1 MALDRLTQVTNSGV
15 STSISF
21 RSTGITVSGI
31 VTATSFV
38 GDGSGL
44 TGVVGSGSGVVIKD
58 DNATVG
64 TAATI
69 NFGSNLSV
77 SAISAGVVTVTAADT
92 NTTYTQAAVADGSNV
107 NLRLSGSDSTADDIL
122 LTAGTNITFS
132 SVSTGGFTINASGGG
147 GGGTPGGSDTQ
158 VQFNDGGSFGGDAGL
173 TYNKTSDT
181 LNVAGGLI
189 VSGVTTSGGI
199 NVTTGNEYK
208 INATSVLSSTTLG
221 SSVVNSSLTSLG
233 TLSSGLNIASN
244 QTYKINNTDVL
255 SSTTLG
261 SNVVNSSL
269 TSLGT
274 LGQLN
279 VSGISTFAG
288 ITTVTGVTLF
298 AKQIN
303 VSGVVTATSFS
314 GDGSALTGIVAQG
327 SGVVVRDSGSV
338 VGTAGTIDFGDNLTV
353 STLSAGIV
361 TVTGSAGGGTN
372 YWGVNALGIH
382 TTSRVAIGTTGF
394 GSESFAHED
403 GTLLVQESG
412 AIARV
417 RVRNNNTSASSYST
431 VNLKTPNAEWSIYTN
446 GATNYLR
453 IYDVLNNSARVHI
466 DSAGNFGIKNTSPTS
481 VLDVTG
487 DAKISSGLQVTGI
500 TTLASYA
507 GPVSTWTVTGN
518 GSSYFFSGP
527 GFDGTET
534 NPTLYLVRGQ
544 KYRFNG
550 TAGHPIRIQSTPT
563 GTSYDAGVTNNS
575 TATVDF
581 NVQDDA
587 PDVLF
592 YQCTIHS
599 GMRGRIF
606 ITGKRIVEGSWTAVA
621 GTLTN
626 IDTIT
631 GISTNKFR
639 TAEYTLHFENSASG
653 IQAQKVL
660 VMQDINNAT
669 AYSQEYGVMYQPNLL
684 VSVGSSI
691 SGGSFFLNATPE
703 TGISG
708 VTTYRYTRELIQ

>member
-1 MALDRLTQVTNSGV
+1 MALERISKVGSSGI
-15 STSISF
+15 STTVSF
-21 RSTGITVSGI
+21 RSTGITVTGI

-64 TAATI
+64 TASTI

-77 SAISAGVVTVTAADT
+77 SAISAGIVTVTATDT
-92 NTTYTQAAVADGSNV
+92 NTTYTQSAVSDSSNV
-107 NLRLSGSDSTADDIL
+107 RLRLSGSDSTTDDIL
-122 LTAGTNITFS
+122 LTAGSNITFS
-132 SVSTGGFTINASGGG
+132 SVTDNGFTISAAGGG
-147 GGGTPGGSDTQ
+147 GGGSIVGIDTTGTSFFNRLNISGVATANSFVKSGGTSS
-158 VQFNDGGSFGGDAGL
+158 QFLKADGTVDSSTYL
-173 TYNKTSDT
+173 TSYTETDT
-181 LNVAGGLI
+181 LNT
-189 VSGVTTSGGI
+189 VTGRGNSTLNGI
-199 NVTTGNEYK
+199 
-208 INATSVLSSTTLG
+208 SVGILTSTTLN
-221 SSVVNSSLTSLG
+221 VG
-233 TLSSGLNIASN
+233 TG
-244 QTYKINNTDVL
+244 
-255 SSTTLG
+255 
-261 SNVVNSSL
+261 
-269 TSLGT
+269 GT
-274 LGQLN
+274 
-279 VSGISTFAG
+279 V
-288 ITTVTGVTLF
+288 ITTTSNGLVG
-298 AKQIN
+298 I
-303 VSGVVTATSFS
+303 GTAT
-314 GDGSALTGIVAQG
+314 
-327 SGVVVRDSGSV
+327 
-338 VGTAGTIDFGDNLTV
+338 
-353 STLSAGIV
+353 
-361 TVTGSAGGGTN
+361 
-372 YWGVNALGIH
+372 
-382 TTSRVAIGTTGF
+382 
-394 GSESFAHED
+394 
-403 GTLLVQESG
+403 
-412 AIARV
+412 
-417 RVRNNNTSASSYST
+417 
-431 VNLKTPNAEWSIYTN
+431 
-446 GATNYLR
+446 
-453 IYDVLNNSARVHI
+453 
-466 DSAGNFGIKNTSPTS
+466 PTS

-500 TTLASYA
+500 TTLASYV